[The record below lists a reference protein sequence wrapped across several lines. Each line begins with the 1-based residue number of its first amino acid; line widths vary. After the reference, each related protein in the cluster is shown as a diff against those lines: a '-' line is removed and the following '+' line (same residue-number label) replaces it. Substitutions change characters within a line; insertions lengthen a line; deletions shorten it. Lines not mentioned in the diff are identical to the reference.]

1 MPYVAGLDIGSAISK
16 AVIMQNGAIIS
27 AGIRPIEGNFALS
40 AESVLTEA
48 LQKAKLTHSDI
59 KRIGAC
65 GLGAAFIS
73 QPFTKITEI
82 SCQSRGVHYLIPTV
96 RTLIEVGNQS
106 SRVIKVSPKGK
117 VADCMVSDKCAAG
130 SGRILQIIAKVLG
143 VTIRE
148 MGELSLQ
155 ATRPAKFTTGC
166 AVFLE
171 TEAISRV
178 AEGIAKEDIIAGL
191 HQTLAAKIC
200 AMAQRMKVEEDCAM
214 TGGGAVDIGL
224 VKTMEKQI
232 GKNIIT
238 PEEPLSTAAIG
249 AALIAAEK

>member
-1 MPYVAGLDIGSAISK
+1 
-16 AVIMQNGAIIS
+16 
-27 AGIRPIEGNFALS
+27 
-40 AESVLTEA
+40 
-48 LQKAKLTHSDI
+48 
-59 KRIGAC
+59 
-65 GLGAAFIS
+65 
-73 QPFTKITEI
+73 
-82 SCQSRGVHYLIPTV
+82 
-96 RTLIEVGNQS
+96 
-106 SRVIKVSPKGK
+106 
-117 VADCMVSDKCAAG
+117 
-130 SGRILQIIAKVLG
+130 
-143 VTIRE
+143 
-148 MGELSLQ
+148 
-155 ATRPAKFTTGC
+155 
-166 AVFLE
+166 LE